1 MAVRQLTISWNRNKK
16 AEKTGCGKVFLDCW
30 WERQKHMGLSTASV
44 IILHYDRL
52 RYHLYPDPWSW
63 GPTEDF
69 ISELEHC
76 TSSLSPT
83 ACINVLPTVFSLDCA
98 AMQGFFIRQNGEW
111 RLSGALAFRV
121 CLCDIDYI
129 CVSYESV
136 QFDCLVQNLISEYNF
151 HFWFNYFFFTKHSLI
166 LCKHY
171 PQGSS
176 TGGPR

>member
-1 MAVRQLTISWNRNKK
+1 MRATEAHGFIN
-16 AEKTGCGKVFLDCW
+16 CFC
-30 WERQKHMGLSTASV
+30 
-44 IILHYDRL
+44 
-52 RYHLYPDPWSW
+52 YHTPLWQTEVPLYPDPWSW

-98 AMQGFFIRQNGEW
+98 AMQGFFYKAKRGVAPLW
-111 RLSGALAFRV
+111 GSRVPCLSLWHWLH
-121 CLCDIDYI
+121 LCQ
-129 CVSYESV
+129 YESV

-151 HFWFNYFFFTKHSLI
+151 HFWFNYFFYKTFLNI
-166 LCKHY
+166 LLCKHY